1 MAVDPERWGIM
12 YTPRAGV
19 RNKMKRW
26 YQIKEYLNLRG
37 VKYDSFQ
44 SDGDG
49 STEVLTKM
57 LINNGYKTIVVVGGD
72 EALNDAVNALMFTP
86 REVRSE
92 IVVGVIP
99 NGIGNDFASFWG
111 LDVENYKQAIHW
123 IIERRVKKIDV
134 GYCSYKEGDEEKVRY
149 FLMSVNIGLGAQAIR
164 LSDICKRFGKKNPSY
179 ILAIFALFKE
189 RKQYK
194 MRIKVNNEEINDKI
208 MTLCVGNT
216 RGYGL
221 TPSAV
226 PYSGWLDVSVVYR
239 PKLMEM
245 IRGLYMLL
253 HNQLLNHEQVK
264 PYRSKS
270 IVISESDGT
279 ITCLDGHTLVH
290 TYPLT
295 ISLEP
300 SVMNFIIPG

>member
-1 MAVDPERWGIM
+1 
-12 YTPRAGV
+12 
-19 RNKMKRW
+19 MKRW

-44 SDGDG
+44 SDGEG

-208 MTLCVGNT
+208 MKEEFDYAKAVEELEAIASKVENPETGIDDIEKCIRRSEELVEACRAYL
-216 RGYGL
+216 RG
-221 TPSAV
+221 AREK
-226 PYSGWLDVSVVYR
+226 LD
-239 PKLMEM
+239 E
-245 IRGLYMLL
+245 
-253 HNQLLNHEQVK
+253 
-264 PYRSKS
+264 
-270 IVISESDGT
+270 
-279 ITCLDGHTLVH
+279 
-290 TYPLT
+290 
-295 ISLEP
+295 
-300 SVMNFIIPG
+300 